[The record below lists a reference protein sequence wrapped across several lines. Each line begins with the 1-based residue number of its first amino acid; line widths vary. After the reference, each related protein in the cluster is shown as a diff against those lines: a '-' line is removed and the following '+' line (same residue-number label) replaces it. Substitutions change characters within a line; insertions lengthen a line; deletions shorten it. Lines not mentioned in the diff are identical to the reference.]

1 MKEKIK
7 IKISENA
14 VEYSIQNILINSNAL
29 WRLKKILSRIAEYT
43 IWKQG
48 RRTVQVVIKI
58 LQIKISVSEEIKKI
72 D

>member
-43 IWKQG
+43 I
-48 RRTVQVVIKI
+48 
-58 LQIKISVSEEIKKI
+58 
-72 D
+72 